1 MWPWRKQEQPGV
13 PAADA
18 KVPPVAG
25 QPDVAPDVEAIQGHE
40 PDDAQRNSVGP
51 SDGSASLAPVEEVAE
66 SGESAAE
73 SSEQKGFWAKTWEV
87 LNRPVF
93 TLDRETLVGALERT
107 RGGLVDRVRKLGNRW
122 SRIDEDMLEEL
133 EEILLE
139 ADLGVEVTD
148 GAIAHLRAAHR
159 KGEIDP
165 GTLPKVLANYLA
177 AQLAESRPLS
187 VVPGTLQVIMLVGVN
202 GVGKTTTLGKLAR
215 RYQLE
220 GRKVLI
226 AAADT
231 FRAAAIDQLL
241 VWAERAGVDVVRHQE
256 GGDAAAV
263 VYDALQAARAR
274 GVEVLLVDTAG
285 RLHNKSHLMAELQ
298 KIGKILDREAPG
310 VPREVLLVL
319 DATTGQNGLR
329 QAEVFREATPL
340 TGVVLTKLDGTARGG
355 VIFGIQRLFGL
366 PVKLVGLG
374 EKVDDLKDFETAPF
388 VEALFE
394 EVER

>member
-1 MWPWRKQEQPGV
+1 MWPWRKQEQPAV
-13 PAADA
+13 PGPETKVSAAPGEAD
-18 KVPPVAG
+18 VPSAGEALVSPVAG
-25 QPDVAPDVEAIQGHE
+25 LSQAAP
-40 PDDAQRNSVGP
+40 SGP
-51 SDGSASLAPVEEVAE
+51 SDGSVPVESTEGATSSREAE
-66 SGESAAE
+66 AGSDEP
-73 SSEQKGFWAKTWEV
+73 KGFWAKTWEV

-165 GTLPKVLANYLA
+165 GTLPKALATYLA

-220 GRKVLI
+220 GRRVLI

-329 QAEVFREATPL
+329 QAEVFREATSL

-374 EKVDDLKDFETAPF
+374 EKVDDLKDFETGPF

>member
-1 MWPWRKQEQPGV
+1 MWPWRKRDNPAEEGLLHPEPPSGQAGPPSVLPESEQLPRELG
-13 PAADA
+13 
-18 KVPPVAG
+18 
-25 QPDVAPDVEAIQGHE
+25 
-40 PDDAQRNSVGP
+40 R
-51 SDGSASLAPVEEVAE
+51 SDGALPSVPGPATEAGAGAEVE
-66 SGESAAE
+66 SGSPPDNGEAR
-73 SSEQKGFWAKTWEV
+73 GFWSKTWEV

-93 TLDRETLVGALERT
+93 TLDRDTLVGALERT

-148 GAIAHLRAAHR
+148 AAIAYLRSAHR

-165 GTLPKVLANYLA
+165 GTLPQALA
-177 AQLAESRPLS
+177 AFLGGQLTLHRPLS
-187 VVPGTLQVIMLVGVN
+187 VTPGTLQIVMLVGVN

-241 VWAERAGVDVVRHQE
+241 VWAERAGVEVVRHQE

-263 VYDALQAARAR
+263 VYDALQASRAR
-274 GVEVLLVDTAG
+274 GVEVLLIDTAG

-310 VPREVLLVL
+310 VPREALLVL

-329 QAEVFREATPL
+329 QAEVFKEATSL

-355 VIFGIQRLFGL
+355 VIFGIQKLFDL

-374 EKVDDLKDFETAPF
+374 EKVDDLKDFDPAAF
-388 VEALFE
+388 VSALFE
-394 EVER
+394 EVEG

>member
-1 MWPWRKQEQPGV
+1 MWPWRKQEKPASPEAAPHV
-13 PAADA
+13 PAIAGEA
-18 KVPPVAG
+18 GESPTGEASTSLEVSPP
-25 QPDVAPDVEAIQGHE
+25 
-40 PDDAQRNSVGP
+40 
-51 SDGSASLAPVEEVAE
+51 DGSAAEVAVAEPAGSPEAAPEGAEE
-66 SGESAAE
+66 S
-73 SSEQKGFWAKTWEV
+73 KGFWAKTWEV

-93 TLDRETLVGALERT
+93 TLDRETLAGALERT

-139 ADLGVEVTD
+139 ADLGVDVTE

-165 GTLPKVLANYLA
+165 GTLPKALGAYLS
-177 AQLAESRPLS
+177 AQLAEARPLA
-187 VVPGTLQVIMLVGVN
+187 VEPGTLQVIMLVGVN

-285 RLHNKSHLMAELQ
+285 RLHNKAHLMTELQ

-329 QAEVFREATPL
+329 QAEVFREATTL

-355 VIFGIQRLFGL
+355 VIFGIQKAFGL

-388 VEALFE
+388 VGALFE
-394 EVER
+394 EIEK